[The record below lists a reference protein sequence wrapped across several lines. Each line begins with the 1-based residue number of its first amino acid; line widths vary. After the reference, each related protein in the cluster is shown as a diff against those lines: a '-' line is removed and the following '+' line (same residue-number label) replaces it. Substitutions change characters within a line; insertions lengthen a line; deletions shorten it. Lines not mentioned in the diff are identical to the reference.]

1 MKDKLIII
9 FRIRFSLSLSQ
20 LEKYLDLIDYLQQY
34 ILHYTAIIKSLQQQ
48 KIFLNQDLQA
58 KETKENA
65 KKQIIIIIRLNKS
78 ILKKL
83 NIFHHLQSLFS
94 QSIILMHFLSKQQLY
109 IDLNAFKEFDF
120 EVHVYYAKEF
130 TEDNTLK

>member
-1 MKDKLIII
+1 
-9 FRIRFSLSLSQ
+9 LSLSQ

-83 NIFHHLQSLFS
+83 NIFHYLQSLFS